1 MHSGD
6 IASNHSKDEDED
18 TAEITFKPQV
28 SDESNVLEGEGT
40 PAGIEEV
47 QDIKGMSPETLT
59 VYLEY
64 RERLLERQQRVQM
77 EQLHLKLRHEQ
88 ELELKKNGISVKFRK
103 IKN

>member
-6 IASNHSKDEDED
+6 SASNHSIDED

-40 PAGIEEV
+40 PAGTEEV

-64 RERLLERQQRVQM
+64 RERLLERQQRVQDI
-77 EQLHLKLRHEQ
+77 LKLFSPNYLR
-88 ELELKKNGISVKFRK
+88 
-103 IKN
+103 